1 MHQGSPRKRT
11 RLERLVAILPFAVLL
26 ACPSAEPRT
35 VARPPHAEFL
45 VAAGDSTFWVR
56 TTADGIRRRGSS
68 LLLARYGGDFYEL
81 YTTDDDRS
89 FYDAV
94 FVGQRVYRRDLM
106 SGDSVLIY
114 QDTIVTG
121 VQRRWASAHPDDAP
135 LRPDEEASERPV
147 ASATADIEL
156 LDVHGAF
163 LSLEHHTDV
172 DVAGARHMHRTVRRV
187 VDLRDRRTA
196 TVADVAGDSAAPAA
210 LAAARRKF
218 ESARDSIREA
228 RDPRADRAR
237 GAIQELRFDARSFT
251 LTDVDGEP
259 ALAFAVPGDGD
270 HSDGALLPLEPVTVP
285 APMWWRALATGFPSG
300 RDSVEERW
308 QGLGYRV
315 RAQYAPD
322 GESAA
327 LALADARGHEWP
339 VGRIPAPVRRIY
351 WLDAPSI
358 DSAHRIALE
367 RAFDDAVLYDES
379 VRLVRAPS
387 PRPRGPVVR
396 VASLTR
402 TSSRP
407 ARGARPH
414 RRSIP

>member
-1 MHQGSPRKRT
+1 M
-11 RLERLVAILPFAVLL
+11 LPL
-26 ACPSAEPRT
+26 AALPGCPKAEPRA
-35 VARPPHAEFL
+35 VAPPPRAEFL

-56 TTADGIRRRGSS
+56 TTPDGIHRRGSS

-114 QDTIVTG
+114 QDTVVPQ
-121 VQRRWASAHPDDAP
+121 VQRRWAGTHPDDTP

-172 DVAGARHMHRTVRRV
+172 DVAGVRHMHRTVRRV

-196 TVADVAGDSAAPAA
+196 TVADVAGESAAAAA

-218 ESARDSIREA
+218 ETARDSVRDA
-228 RDPRADRAR
+228 RDPRATRAR
-237 GAIQELRFDARSFT
+237 GAVDEMRFDARSFT
-251 LTDVDGEP
+251 LVDVNGEP
-259 ALAFAVPGDGD
+259 ALAFAVPGEGE
-270 HSDGALLPLEPVTVP
+270 HADGAMLPLEPVPVP

-315 RAQYAPD
+315 RARYAAD

-327 LALADARGHEWP
+327 LALADARGNEWA

-358 DSAHRIALE
+358 DSAHRVALE
-367 RAFDDAVLYDES
+367 RAFDDAVMYDET
-379 VRLVRAPS
+379 VRLVRARS
-387 PRPRGPVVR
+387 APRRAPVVR
-396 VASLTR
+396 AASLTR
-402 TSSRP
+402 TPSRP
-407 ARGARPH
+407 ARGARP
-414 RRSIP
+414 RRRTIP